1 MSLAP
6 VYGLLERRTGLC
18 PEALGPTTVA
28 AAVKARMRALDL
40 EEPAAYAARLAGQP
54 SEFEKLIDA
63 IVVPETW
70 FFRGGEV
77 FPFLAD
83 RVRQTAGRRFRI
95 LSVPC
100 STGEEPYSLA
110 IALTEAGVPESAWE
124 IEGVDLSPRHVEQA
138 RQGSYS
144 AFSLRQTDPE
154 RRSRYF
160 RRAGEKWEITEALRG
175 AVRFRQGNLIDPF
188 FLSGERLF
196 DLVLCRNLFI
206 YLTPS
211 SRRLALANLDRL
223 LVPDGWLGTGP
234 VEPLHLMDSRFQL
247 VGPEGYFLYR
257 RAVAEKLE
265 AAPSA
270 LRTSTAEKSGIIPLT
285 SQDGQEAFRPP
296 PPLVPSKNSAPAS
309 EADALAQARQ
319 LADAGRLDEALVSC
333 RDREAAGVPSADL
346 FGLMGVIHLARHDR
360 DEALRSFR
368 KALYLRPDHP
378 EALRHLM
385 LLHLERGEESQA
397 ALLRRRLERAAPGGE
412 P

>member
-6 VYGLLERRTGLC
+6 VYSLLERRTGLC

-28 AAVKARMRALDL
+28 SAVKARMHALGL
-40 EEPAAYAARLAGQP
+40 EEPAAYATRLVGQP
-54 SEFEKLIDA
+54 SEFEELIDA

-70 FFRGGEV
+70 FFRCGDV
-77 FPFLAD
+77 FPFLAE
-83 RVRQTAGRRFRI
+83 RVRQTAGRRSRI

-110 IALTEAGVPESAWE
+110 IALTEAGVPKSAWE

-138 RQGSYS
+138 RRGSYS
-144 AFSLRQTDPE
+144 EFSLRQTDPE

-160 RRAGEKWEITEALRG
+160 CRAGGKWEITEALRG
-175 AVRFRQGNLIDPF
+175 AVHFRQGNLIDPF
-188 FLSGERLF
+188 FLAGERPF

-257 RAVAEKLE
+257 RAVAENLE
-265 AAPSA
+265 ATPSA
-270 LRTSTAEKSGIIPLT
+270 LRTSPAEKSGIIPLT
-285 SQDGQEAFRPP
+285 SQDGQPFRPP
-296 PPLVPSKNSAPAS
+296 PPLTPSKNSAMAP

-319 LADAGRLDEALVSC
+319 LADAGQFNEALESC

-397 ALLRRRLERAAPGGE
+397 ALLRRRLERAAPGSE